1 MLNNNNNK
9 TGNDKEDNNNKM
21 IETTPIATTNVI
33 NNNNNKQEKNEKIKK
48 PDSVAYSEGE
58 ETEGEDEMVEESP
71 DRRWAKRKERVF
83 QRDALAID
91 KAFLAM
97 DTENAYEVVWNEIN
111 IAEKENPAEES
122 SINVKHNKKNTKI

>member
-1 MLNNNNNK
+1 MNNNNK
-9 TGNDKEDNNNKM
+9 TINEDNNNNNNNNKM
-21 IETTPIATTNVI
+21 IETTIISSTI
-33 NNNNNKQEKNEKIKK
+33 NGGQQQNEKLPK
-48 PDSVAYSEGE
+48 SVADSGE
-58 ETEGEDEMVEESP
+58 ETEGEDEVLEESP

-122 SINVKHNKKNTKI
+122 SINVNISPFSIS

>member
-1 MLNNNNNK
+1 MLNNNK
-9 TGNDKEDNNNKM
+9 TGNDKEDNNSKM
-21 IETTPIATTNVI
+21 IETTPIATTTNGI
-33 NNNNNKQEKNEKIKK
+33 KNNKQEKNEKLKK

-122 SINVKHNKKNTKI
+122 SINVKKNKKNIK